1 MDIQLQELLDKI
13 KRDGVEAA
21 TAQAEAIIQEA
32 KQRATA
38 IVEQAKKDAENQVK
52 RAQEETARLEKASI
66 AAIEQAARN
75 GLLQF
80 KDEVQALLNQL
91 VTNTLEKAYDEKVLQ
106 ECLPTILIEW
116 TRKGEDSLELLLSPA
131 DLEKLKDS
139 LFKKLTNELAKG
151 VELKADRSL
160 KRGFR
165 IAQKDGA
172 VYYDFSAPAVAE
184 LLCTYLNPRLAEIL
198 RGVAQNIDRG
208 E

>member
-21 TAQAEAIIQEA
+21 TTQAEAIIQEA
-32 KQRATA
+32 KQRAAA
-38 IVEQAKKDAENQVK
+38 IVEQAKKEAEAQVK

-80 KDEVQALLNQL
+80 KDEVQALLDRL
-91 VTNTLEKAYDEKVLQ
+91 VTASVEKVYDEKVLQ
-106 ECLPTILIEW
+106 ECLPTILTEW
-116 TRKGEDSLELLLSPA
+116 VRKGQDSLELLLSPS
-131 DLEKLKDS
+131 DVEKLKNS
-139 LFKKLTNELAKG
+139 LIKKLSDELAKG
-151 VELKADRSL
+151 VELKADRTL
-160 KRGFR
+160 KQGFR

-172 VYYDFSAPAVAE
+172 LYYDFSAPAVAE

-198 RGVAQNIDRG
+198 RGVAGKMGSG

>member
-21 TAQAEAIIQEA
+21 TTQAEAIIQEA
-32 KQRATA
+32 KQRAAT
-38 IVEQAKKDAENQVK
+38 IVEQAKKEAETQVK

-80 KDEVQALLNQL
+80 KDEVQALLDRL
-91 VTNTLEKAYDEKVLQ
+91 VTASVEKVYDEKVLQ
-106 ECLPTILIEW
+106 ECLPTILTEW
-116 TRKGEDSLELLLSPA
+116 VRKGQDSLELLLSPS
-131 DLEKLKDS
+131 DVEKLKNS
-139 LFKKLTNELAKG
+139 LFKKLSDELARG
-151 VELKADRSL
+151 VELKADRTL
-160 KRGFR
+160 KQGFR

-172 VYYDFSAPAVAE
+172 LYYDFSAPAVAE

-198 RGVAQNIDRG
+198 RGVAGKVGSG

>member
-32 KQRATA
+32 KQRAA
-38 IVEQAKKDAENQVK
+38 ALIEQAKKEAENQLK

-75 GLLQF
+75 SLLQF
-80 KDEVQALLNQL
+80 KEEVQTLLNQL
-91 VTNTLEKAYDEKVLQ
+91 VTSSVEKGYDEKVLQ
-106 ECLPTILIEW
+106 ECLPIILTEW
-116 TRKGEDSLELLLSPA
+116 ARKGADSLDVLLPATELERLKGSLL
-131 DLEKLKDS
+131 
-139 LFKKLTNELAKG
+139 KKLSDELAKG
-151 VELKADRSL
+151 VELKADRTL
-160 KRGFR
+160 KQGFR

-198 RGVAQNIDRG
+198 RGVAQKIGNG